1 MPGRSEGRTPGHLPG
16 CRCSLCAPP
25 VRGPRSNAS
34 RRGRDAFRRRD
45 DKADKAPG
53 ELPIRL
59 AGHPADC
66 ECQDCQR
73 MSQLWSPRSPDDGDD
88 MPRSEWLYGD
98 HPPACTCVKCDRER
112 LQSKPK
118 TPGPDPARPSRCI
131 ECDARAISTEN
142 PRCRRHHYEYLRRQE
157 AQERSR
163 TKPEQPTVQP
173 FPKQPAQARQPAR
186 PVAQANQGGGGNAWG
201 WLLGV
206 LVSALVVSV
215 IALWWYEYNPHN
227 QPAAGPPVVAAAVPP
242 PLPPTPTATPE
253 PEPQPEEP
261 APIVA
266 VPVVPP
272 PDLAPEPTPTP
283 TPAPIPTPTPEP
295 TPTKT
300 PEPTIPPALCTHSV
314 MTKLD
319 AGKISKEEAARLL
332 GECAAQGVVGKSSDP
347 TPTPASATPATP
359 TTTPHPTVTPA
370 PEQAHLAQKQFMVEL
385 INEERRKA
393 GVGPVVLGD
402 NRAPQVHADNA
413 LRECFSSHWGVDGL
427 KPYMRYSLAGGY
439 QRNGENG
446 LGNDYCVGS
455 HHYVTRLDP
464 IQTEIRDAIESWMG
478 SSGHRRTMLDPN
490 YRKVSLGLAW
500 DDYNVRFYQHF
511 EGDHVR
517 YAKLPAIE
525 NEHLTFNGTLVNGA
539 GASRPRDLSIQIY
552 YDPPPRPLTRGQLA
566 PTYSYGFGLLVAS
579 LREPLGAGWTWPKD
593 SFTIE
598 HRGPSTDP
606 YEVAADAPAPSYR
619 PFSVPRP
626 LPVYPPPRTITVP
639 WITASKLH
647 TSGGGFAVAANI
659 ASVLKQHGPG
669 VYSIMVW
676 APVNGQ
682 EIPVSQYSIFHKIQP
697 SDGYGE

>member
-1 MPGRSEGRTPGHLPG
+1 
-16 CRCSLCAPP
+16 
-25 VRGPRSNAS
+25 
-34 RRGRDAFRRRD
+34 
-45 DKADKAPG
+45 
-53 ELPIRL
+53 
-59 AGHPADC
+59 
-66 ECQDCQR
+66 
-73 MSQLWSPRSPDDGDD
+73 
-88 MPRSEWLYGD
+88 MPRPEWLYGD
-98 HPPACTCVKCDRER
+98 HPPSCTCVNCNRER
-112 LQSKPK
+112 LRGKQQ
-118 TPGPDPARPSRCI
+118 TPAGPDPARPSRCI
-131 ECDARAISTEN
+131 ECGERTISTEN
-142 PRCRRHHYEYLRRQE
+142 LRCRRHHDEYVRRQ
-157 AQERSR
+157 AQEQSR

-173 FPKQPAQARQPAR
+173 LPRQPVQARQPAR
-186 PVAQANQGGGGNAWG
+186 PVAQASRGNDRSGWMG
-201 WLLGV
+201 WLGSV
-206 LVSALVVSV
+206 LVLVLVVGG
-215 IALWWYEYNPHN
+215 IAFWWYDSTRN
-227 QPAAGPPVVAAAVPP
+227 QSSEGPTIAAAVPP
-242 PLPPTPTATPE
+242 PLPPTPTATPK

-266 VPVVPP
+266 PPVVPP
-272 PDLAPEPTPTP
+272 PVLAPKPTPTP
-283 TPAPIPTPTPEP
+283 TPAPTPTPTPEP

-314 MTKLD
+314 MVKLD

-332 GECAAQGVVGKSSDP
+332 GECAAQGVVGKPSDP
-347 TPTPASATPATP
+347 TPTPAPVTPATPATP

-370 PEQAHLAQKQFMVEL
+370 PEEAHLAQKQFMVEL

-413 LRECFSSHWGVDGL
+413 LRKCFSSHWGTDGL

-446 LGNDYCVGS
+446 LGSDYCVGS

-511 EGDHVR
+511 EGDYVR
-517 YAKLPAIE
+517 YEKLPAIE
-525 NEHLTFNGTLVNGA
+525 NGRLTINGTLINGA
-539 GASRPRDLSIQIY
+539 RVSRPRDLSIQIY

-566 PTYSYGFGLLVAS
+566 PTYSYGFGLMVAS
-579 LREPLGAGWTWPKD
+579 LREPLGPGWTWPKD
-593 SFTIE
+593 SFTIG
-598 HRGPSTDP
+598 HRGPSVDP
-606 YEVAADAPAPSYR
+606 YDLPPDAPAPSYR
-619 PFSVPRP
+619 PYSPPRP
-626 LPVYPPPRTITVP
+626 PPVYPPPRTITVP

-647 TSGGGFAVAANI
+647 TSGDGFAVTANI

-682 EIPVSQYSIFHKIQP
+682 EIPVSNYSIFYEIQP
-697 SDGYGE
+697 PDGYEE